1 DPRARQRSDLAHG
14 AIHGRYDDLGVGI
27 HGTRACAQR
36 AGEELVEAGV
46 AERIR
51 LGRLTHVGPEPAQ
64 ENRDE
69 RVLDPR
75 RPDARQS
82 KHQARKEM
90 LRKDFL
96 QRDEQ
101 RVAHQPF
108 LFNCKKSP
116 PALFASR
123 SKSVVF
129 ARLILRSGAAVRRS
143 WAICL
148 ASNGGVKT
156 ATSRAWASSR
166 KTVAE

>member
-108 LFNCKKSP
+108 L
-116 PALFASR
+116 
-123 SKSVVF
+123 
-129 ARLILRSGAAVRRS
+129 LRSGAAVRRS